1 MQFAPYMLHIALV
14 GGDQMLEKD
23 SGVYGGS
30 DYYVMTPSEVAKSY
44 FYYLT
49 MCGHMH
55 TCYGYAK
62 KREYYPDMLIMCI
75 ISGTMMLRYGGKEY
89 RLTAGTT
96 ALIDCQSP
104 QHYFTADHCEF
115 SFAHFGGKDIRAVY
129 PYLYRTYG
137 CTFQNTEHQEASK
150 LLNAMILRFRNEQF
164 ISETECSMILYQMV
178 FHLFPN
184 TYNGRIVSIT
194 EPALNRVIQYIHGHL
209 SEQISLKD
217 LADMAHLSPYYFS
230 RMFKKHLGSSP
241 YDYLMKTRINRAK
254 HLLMDTRMTVGE
266 IADAV
271 GFNSASRFSHAFT
284 QRVGIAPSE
293 FREFPV

>member
-1 MQFAPYMLHIALV
+1 
-14 GGDQMLEKD
+14 MLEKD

-55 TCYGYAK
+55 TYYGYAK
-62 KREYYPDMLIMCI
+62 KGDYYPDMLLICI
-75 ISGTMMLRYGGKEY
+75 INGTMVLRYGGKEY
-89 RLTAGTT
+89 KLSAGTT
-96 ALIDCQSP
+96 ALIDCQTP
-104 QHYFTADHCEF
+104 QHYFTVDHCEF

-137 CTFQNTEHQEASK
+137 CTFQNAGHKEASK
-150 LLNAMILRFRNEQF
+150 FLTALILRFRNEQF
-164 ISETECSMILYQMV
+164 VSETECSMLLYQMV

-184 TYNGRIVSIT
+184 TYNGRIASIT
-194 EPALNRVIQYIHGHL
+194 EPALNGVIQYIHGHL
-209 SEQISLKD
+209 SEQISLQD

-230 RMFKKHLGSSP
+230 RIFKKHLGSSP

-254 HLLMDTRMTVGE
+254 HLLMDTDMSVRE
-266 IADAV
+266 IADAC